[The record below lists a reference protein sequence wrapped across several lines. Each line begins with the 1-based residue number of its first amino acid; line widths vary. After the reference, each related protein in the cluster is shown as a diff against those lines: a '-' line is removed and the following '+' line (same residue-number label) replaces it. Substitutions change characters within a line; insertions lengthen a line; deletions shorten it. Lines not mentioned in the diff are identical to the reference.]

1 MCAATTSGVGFGMD
15 VRQHMSTPPI
25 AITGDTD
32 FKTALGLME
41 KHLIRR
47 LPVVDVDGVIAGI
60 VVERDLLIA
69 ADRYLNSPVDVA
81 RFMTRQVVTV
91 RAETPVID
99 AATLMTERKIGGLPV
114 VDASGKLRG
123 IITETDL
130 LHALIALLRR
140 QAARA
145 RRRRRNRAVA
155 HAPRRLQPARRTQVS
170 AQLQP
175 SPRAKAKRG
184 REGATQA
191 TAVSAQEDE
200 THSQPLKVRR
210 GLAEAPA
217 FIVSVL
223 KSGLS

>member
-1 MCAATTSGVGFGMD
+1 MD

-32 FKTALGLME
+32 FKTALGLMG

-47 LPVVDVDGVIAGI
+47 LPVVDADGVIAGI

-130 LHALIALLRR
+130 LQALIVLLRR
-140 QAARA
+140 QGLEPPAATQPRGSA
-145 RRRRRNRAVA
+145 RSAKT
-155 HAPRRLQPARRTQVS
+155 PARTKNASKRPVATE
-170 AQLQP
+170 P
-175 SPRAKAKRG
+175 GAKAKRG

-191 TAVSAQEDE
+191 T
-200 THSQPLKVRR
+200 L
-210 GLAEAPA
+210 PA
-217 FIVSVL
+217 R
-223 KSGLS
+223 KRMKRA